1 MESRTL
7 IAHSFMD
14 GLAKLTVD
22 EQALAKQVAFDLQ
35 HRPDHPGFQLHR
47 LEGPDPNM
55 WSARV
60 NRDLRIIVNRHD
72 GNAVLCFVAHH
83 DEAYA
88 WARRRR
94 LETHETTGAAQ
105 FVVIDERVVEV
116 IKRITSVQTDPAEND
131 PGSQQPFRNLD
142 DSTLLGYGVP
152 RNWLDVVREASVDT
166 FLSVIG
172 DDLPAEAQENLLA
185 VANGET
191 PEPAPKPAVR
201 DPFAHPDAKRR
212 FHVIGDDDG
221 AVRQALAAPWEA
233 WQLFLHP
240 SQRDAVE
247 RNYNG
252 PARIS
257 GGPGTGKTVV
267 AVHRAAR
274 LSQQGEGTVL
284 LTTFSKTL
292 AARLSQ
298 QVDLL
303 VGADTPARQRIDVVH
318 LHHRAVE
325 LWRTRT
331 GEAPRIPSSADVEA
345 IIARVAG
352 EFSDLPVDLAFLVA
366 EWTMVIEPLGI
377 HDLSSYVR
385 SDRTS
390 RGTPLARNLRTR
402 IWPVFVGV
410 REALMRERFWT
421 WSDICWD
428 LTLELDDAAER
439 PYRHAVADEVQDF
452 GPAELRLLRALTEE
466 GPNDVFLAGDAH
478 QRIYK
483 PRTSFARAGLEV
495 RGRASVLRLNYRTT
509 EQIRRAADRL
519 VARTPIDED
528 GITDANGVSILS
540 GPEPMIRTLP
550 GVPHE
555 IDTVEAWLRELVSTG
570 YRPSEIGVFARTK
583 RLAEDRGQRA
593 IKAANLPCVD
603 LERDEA
609 DANGV
614 ALGTIHRAK
623 GLQFRAVAVIGVD
636 SDTLPLV
643 SVARRQADL
652 AARRSFEE
660 QERNLLYVACTRSR
674 ERLLVTSAREPSPFL
689 AVLMRRS
696 QPQSSQPGPT
706 SVPPSSR

>member
-1 MESRTL
+1 M
-7 IAHSFMD
+7 
-14 GLAKLTVD
+14 
-22 EQALAKQVAFDLQ
+22 
-35 HRPDHPGFQLHR
+35 
-47 LEGPDPNM
+47 
-55 WSARV
+55 
-60 NRDLRIIVNRHD
+60 
-72 GNAVLCFVAHH
+72 LCYVAHH
-83 DEAYA
+83 DDAYA
-88 WARRRR
+88 WARRRK

-116 IKRITSVQTDPAEND
+116 IKRITSVQTTPAEDD
-131 PGSQQPFRNLD
+131 PGSLQPFRSLD
-142 DSTLLGYGVP
+142 DTTLLGYGVP
-152 RNWLDVVREASVDT
+152 RNWLGVVREASVET

-172 DDLPAEAQENLLA
+172 DDLPDEAQEYLLA

-191 PEPAPKPAVR
+191 PEVAPKPSVR
-201 DPFAHPDAKRR
+201 DPFTHPDAKRR

-233 WQLFLHP
+233 WHLFLHP
-240 SQRDAVE
+240 SQREAVA
-247 RNYNG
+247 RDHNG

-274 LSQQGEGTVL
+274 LAQKAEGTVL

-298 QVDLL
+298 HVDQLL
-303 VGADTPARQRIDVVH
+303 GANAPARQRIDVVH

-325 LWRTRT
+325 LWRART
-331 GEAPRIPSSADVEA
+331 GETPRIPTGVDVEA
-345 IIARVAG
+345 IIQRVTS
-352 EFSDLPVDLAFLVA
+352 EYSDLPVDTAFIAA
-366 EWTMVIEPLGI
+366 EWTMVIEPHGI
-377 HDLSSYVR
+377 HDLPSYLR
-385 SDRTS
+385 ADRTS
-390 RGTPLARNLRTR
+390 RGTPLTRTIRER
-402 IWPVFVGV
+402 IWPVFHRV
-410 REALMRERFWT
+410 REALRHERFWT

-428 LTLELDDAAER
+428 LTLELDHAGKR
-439 PYRHAVADEVQDF
+439 PYCHAVADEVQDF

-466 GPNDVFLAGDAH
+466 GQNDVFLAGDSH

-519 VARTPIDED
+519 VARIPVDED

-540 GPEPMIRTLP
+540 GPEPIVRTLA
-550 GVPHE
+550 GVPQE
-555 IDTVEAWLRELVSTG
+555 IDTVAAWLRELVSTG

-583 RLAEDRGQRA
+583 RLAEDRGRRA
-593 IKAANLPCVD
+593 IKAANLPSVD
-603 LERDEA
+603 LERDDA

-614 ALGTIHRAK
+614 ALGTMHRAK

-636 SDTLPLV
+636 SDTLPLA
-643 SVARRQADL
+643 SVARRQADES
-652 AARRSFEE
+652 ARRSFEE

-689 AVLMRRS
+689 ELLVRR
-696 QPQSSQPGPT
+696 PRPRPPT
-706 SVPPSSR
+706 

>member
-1 MESRTL
+1 MESRTHV
-7 IAHSFMD
+7 ANTFME
-14 GLAKLTVD
+14 GLGRLTVD
-22 EQALAKQVAFDLQ
+22 EQAIVKQAAFDLQ
-35 HRPDHPGFQLHR
+35 YRPDHPGLQMHR

-60 NRDLRIIVNRHD
+60 NRDLRIIIHRSSGD
-72 GNAVLCFVAHH
+72 AVLCFVAHH
-83 DEAYA
+83 DAAYE
-88 WARRRR
+88 WARRRK
-94 LETHETTGAAQ
+94 LEAHETTGAAQ
-105 FVVIDERVVEV
+105 FVVIDEKVVEV
-116 IKRITSVQTDPAEND
+116 VKRITTVQPAPVEDD

-142 DSTLLGYGVP
+142 DATLLGYGVP

-172 DDLPAEAQENLLA
+172 DDLPDEAQEHLLA

-191 PEPAPKPAVR
+191 PAVAPKPSVR

-212 FHVIGDDDG
+212 FHLMGDDDT

-247 RNYNG
+247 RDHNG

-274 LSQQGEGTVL
+274 LAKDAKGPIL

-292 AARLSQ
+292 AARLAQ
-298 QVDLL
+298 QVDQL
-303 VGADTPARQRIDVVH
+303 VGSDTPERTRIDVVH

-325 LWRTRT
+325 LWRARS
-331 GEAPRIPSSADVEA
+331 GMAPRIPSSAEVQA
-345 IIARVAG
+345 IIERVAN
-352 EFSDLPVDLAFLVA
+352 EHRDLPVDTAFLEA
-366 EWTMVIEPLGI
+366 EWAMVIEPLGI
-377 HDLSSYVR
+377 HDLETYL
-385 SDRTS
+385 RTERTA
-390 RGTPLARNLRTR
+390 RGTPLGRSQRAQLWPTFER
-402 IWPVFVGV
+402 I
-410 REALMRERFWT
+410 RETLSDERYWT

-428 LTLELDDAAER
+428 LTHELDEANER
-439 PYRHAVADEVQDF
+439 PYTHVIADEAQDF
-452 GPAELRLLRALTEE
+452 GPAELRLLRALTAE

-519 VARTPIDED
+519 VARTAVDEE
-528 GITDANGVSILS
+528 GITDAKGVSILS
-540 GPEPMIRTLP
+540 GPEPTIRLLP
-550 GVPHE
+550 GVQQE
-555 IDTVEAWLRELVSTG
+555 IDTVAAWLRDLASNG

-583 RLAEDRGQRA
+583 RIAEDRGRRA
-593 IKAANLPCVD
+593 IRAANLACVD
-603 LERDEA
+603 LEHD
-609 DANGV
+609 DAGTNGV
-614 ALGTIHRAK
+614 ALGTMHRAK
-623 GLQFRAVAVIGVD
+623 GLQFRAVAVMGVD
-636 SDTLPLV
+636 SDTLPLAT
-643 SVARRQADL
+643 VATRQTDE
-652 AARRSFEE
+652 AARRAFAE

-674 ERLLVTSAREPSPFL
+674 ERLLVTSARAPSAFL
-689 AVLMRRS
+689 AVLMAAKRS
-696 QPQSSQPGPT
+696 T
-706 SVPPSSR
+706 A